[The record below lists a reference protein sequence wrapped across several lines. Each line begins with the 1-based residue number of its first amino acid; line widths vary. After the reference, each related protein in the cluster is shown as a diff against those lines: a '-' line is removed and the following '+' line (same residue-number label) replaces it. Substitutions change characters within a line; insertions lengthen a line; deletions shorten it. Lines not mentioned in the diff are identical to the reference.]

1 MNKITMDAV
10 KQFMFI
16 HATEIGCVA
25 GGLVG
30 AYYAG
35 KNSRKSDYIGTKVPD
50 AVLSVIFGAAAGGVL
65 TTITPYMLVVVPACA
80 VAYKVGE
87 STGKSEKQLR

>member
-1 MNKITMDAV
+1 MNKITVEAV
-10 KQFMFI
+10 KNFIFM
-16 HATEIGCVA
+16 HATDIGCIA

-35 KNSRKSDYIGTKVPD
+35 KSSRKSDYIGQKVPE

-80 VAYKVGE
+80 AAYKAGE
-87 STGKSEKQLR
+87 SMGKPEKQLR